1 MSYVAL
7 NHKLDRKVKNDAGTS
22 EKLKAIAELDLGLV
36 EAQDIAGVLGTT
48 ALTAETQTITE
59 NITDP
64 DIPRN
69 LKVKANAAT
78 VVGNIVVNGT
88 DIDDNAIS
96 ETFVLNGDVEVQGNK
111 AFKTVT
117 SIELPVETN
126 AGADEIQVGVANKLG
141 LPYKLERNTILKAYR
156 DNTLEGTAPT
166 VTVDSANIENNTAL
180 LDSAMNGTN
189 VNIYLIV

>member
-1 MSYVAL
+1 MNRYKYNLGQLLTTDVNSLGVERGFVA
-7 NHKLDRKVKNDAGTS
+7 HY
-22 EKLKAIAELDLGLV
+22 DLGPV

-59 NITDP
+59 GITDP
-64 DIPRN
+64 DVPRN
-69 LKVKANAAT
+69 LKIKANAAS
-78 VVGNIVVNGT
+78 VAGDIVVNGT

-96 ETFVLNGDVEVQGNK
+96 ETISLNGDTEVQGNK

-141 LPYKLERNTILKAYR
+141 LPYKLERNTVLKAYR

>member
-1 MSYVAL
+1 MNSYKHNL
-7 NHKLDRKVKNDAGTS
+7 GQKLTSDAGS
-22 EKLKAIAELDLGLV
+22 LSVDRGFVAHYDLGPV
-36 EAQDIAGVLGTT
+36 EAQDIAGVLGAT

-59 NITDP
+59 GITDP
-64 DIPRN
+64 DVPRN
-69 LKVKANAAT
+69 LKIKANAAS
-78 VVGNIVVNGT
+78 VAGNIVVNGT

-96 ETFVLNGDVEVQGNK
+96 ETISLNGDTEVQGNK

-141 LPYKLERNTILKAYR
+141 LSYKLERDTVLKAYR
-156 DNTLEGTAPT
+156 NDVLETVHPT
-166 VTVDSANIENNTAL
+166 VAVDSANIANNTAL

>member
-36 EAQDIAGVLGTT
+36 ETQDIAGVLGTT

-111 AFKTVT
+111 AFKTVI

-126 AGADEIQVGVANKLG
+126 AGTDEVQVGVANKLG
-141 LPYKLERNTILKAYR
+141 LPYKLERNTVLKAYR
-156 DNTLEGTAPT
+156 DNVLEATAPT
-166 VTVDSANIENNTAL
+166 VAVDSANIENNTVL
-180 LDSAMNGTN
+180 LDSAMNGTDVN
-189 VNIYLIV
+189 VYLIV

>member
-1 MSYVAL
+1 MNSYKHNL
-7 NHKLDRKVKNDAGTS
+7 GQKLTSDAGS
-22 EKLKAIAELDLGLV
+22 LSVDRGFVAHYDLGPV

-59 NITDP
+59 GITDP
-64 DIPRN
+64 DVPRN
-69 LKVKANAAT
+69 LKVKANAAS
-78 VVGNIVVNGT
+78 VAGDIIVNGT

-96 ETFVLNGDVEVQGNK
+96 ETFALNGDTEVQGDK
-111 AFKTVT
+111 AFKSVT

-141 LPYKLERNTILKAYR
+141 LPYKLERNTVLKAYR

-166 VTVDSANIENNTAL
+166 VAVDSANIANNTAL

>member
-1 MSYVAL
+1 MNRYKYNLGQLLTTDVNSLGVERGFVA
-7 NHKLDRKVKNDAGTS
+7 HY
-22 EKLKAIAELDLGLV
+22 DLGPV
-36 EAQDIAGVLGTT
+36 GAQDIAGVLGTT

-59 NITDP
+59 GITDP
-64 DIPRN
+64 DVPRN
-69 LKVKANAAT
+69 LKIKANAAS
-78 VVGNIVVNGT
+78 VAGDIVVNGT

-96 ETFVLNGDVEVQGNK
+96 ETISLNGDTEVQGNK

-141 LPYKLERNTILKAYR
+141 LPYKLERNTVLKAYR

>member
-22 EKLKAIAELDLGLV
+22 EKLKTIAELDLGPV

-48 ALTAETQTITE
+48 ALTTETQIITE
-59 NITDP
+59 GITDP
-64 DIPRN
+64 DVPRN
-69 LKVKANAAT
+69 LKVKANAASVT
-78 VVGNIVVNGT
+78 GDIVVNGT

-96 ETFVLNGDVEVQGNK
+96 ETFALNGDVEVQGDK

-126 AGADEIQVGVANKLG
+126 SGTDEVQVGVANKLG
-141 LPYKLERNTILKAYR
+141 LPYKLNRDTILKAYR
-156 DNTLEGTAPT
+156 NDVLESVHPT
-166 VTVDSANIENNTAL
+166 VAVDSANIENNTAL